1 MDGYGLSRFGNIAC
15 ELISALLGVA
25 DGAAALVERAGFLR
39 IDPPA
44 QHAGALQRHPVRT
57 PELVPVEEAVEGSH
71 KLRDHIVAPQ
81 QHARSEE
88 HTSELQS
95 LMSSSYDVFGCKKK
109 NNSRQQRTN
118 S

>member
-81 QHARSEE
+81 QHAVERARALDQDRKS
-88 HTSELQS
+88 TRLN
-95 LMSSSYDVFGCKKK
+95 SSH
-109 NNSRQQRTN
+109 
-118 S
+118 